1 MSEANPKH
9 NSVLQALLDLHDVG
23 YGGLTVDALIQ
34 KLATDRKAADALQDK
49 WDAHMYPE
57 KSMTFTRATIA
68 DQYMSLS
75 DPALRVL
82 LFMGLRCHQTGL
94 IQVSMADLASLTKL
108 KLRATQAAVKALV
121 EAGCISV
128 KIQSVRHTP
137 PVYEVNRALF
147 AKGKPLQ
154 NRFDYS
160 NCGQDGFL
168 LTWAVEHA
176 AAVSTVHMK
185 QPTEDGSDEKTIVYN
200 RITVAT
206 PAANNEKEPSDTAM
220 SDSSNTKD
228 KVTTNIPKPPKP
240 VKHKTRDWSTYPND
254 LPGQMSM
261 NDYDIPTDVNDQS
274 LPFN

>member
-34 KLATDRKAADALQDK
+34 KLATDRKTADALQDK

-57 KSMTFTRATIA
+57 KSMTFTRTTIA
-68 DQYMSLS
+68 DQYMLLP

-82 LFMGLRCHQTGL
+82 LLMGLRCHQTGL
-94 IQVSMADLASLTKL
+94 IQVSISDLASLTKL
-108 KLRATQAAVKALV
+108 KQRATQSAVKTLID
-121 EAGCISV
+121 AGCISI
-128 KIQSVRHTP
+128 KIQSVRHAP
-137 PVYEVNRALF
+137 PVYEVNRAIF

-160 NCGQDGFL
+160 KCGQDGFL
-168 LTWAVEHA
+168 LTRTVEYA
-176 AAVSTVHMK
+176 TAVSTVHMK
-185 QPTEDGSDEKTIVYN
+185 QPTDDGADEKTIVYN

-240 VKHKTRDWSTYPND
+240 VKHKARDWSTYPDD

-261 NDYDIPTDVNDQS
+261 KDYDIPTDVNDPA